1 MNIKG
6 ERLLTWLDEQEA
18 SLSAAQADQ
27 VEGSAAFH
35 RFAGALTMLQRI
47 RANLP
52 SMSTD
57 RTPISKLST
66 PTKLKVRRRSP
77 DTSWEAA
84 YAQTPEKSQ
93 RLYRAIY
100 YALSRFGPLNDDE
113 LRVKLRPIINSYG
126 YAPEGVTM
134 RRGELVKADWVR
146 ATDERRPG
154 DSGSPMTVWEAIP
167 DAE

>member
-1 MNIKG
+1 MKLDG
-6 ERLLTWLDEQEA
+6 DRLLHWLDEQEA
-18 SLSAAQADQ
+18 GLRSTREDLED
-27 VEGSAAFH
+27 GSAAAH
-35 RFAGALTMLQRI
+35 RVDGGLTILSRV

-52 SMSTD
+52 SMSAE
-57 RTPISKLST
+57 RTPVSKIEA

-77 DTSWEAA
+77 DTSWAAA
-84 YAQTPEKSQ
+84 YEQTPEKSQ

-100 YALSRFGPLNDDE
+100 YALTKFGPMTDDE
-113 LRVKLRPIINSYG
+113 LRVKLANVIRTYG

-154 DSGSPMTVWEAIP
+154 DSGSLMTVWEAL
-167 DAE
+167 E